1 MYASRDDSKSTCVA
15 HVHASVSYTHLDV
28 YKRQGTPCLSCAP
41 VGIYDL
47 VLHNSVKHPRTF
59 VLVNQ
64 ALGIYASPTPGMRS
78 DVLIHGGNVE
88 TDTEGCIILGCS
100 RGTLAGEEAVLES
113 AKALAQ
119 FRDMVPW
126 IAGHTLQTV
135 SYTHLSTAREIG
147 RAHV

>member
-1 MYASRDDSKSTCVA
+1 MNLVVARDYQDTKLTLGLL
-15 HVHASVSYTHLDV
+15 SVEDLILDTLEPPWIPDPNGGLG
-28 YKRQGTPCLSCAP
+28 GTPCLSCAP

-126 IAGHTLQTV
+126 IAGHTLQILGV
-135 SYTHLSTAREIG
+135 P
-147 RAHV
+147 